1 MHKNKKFTKKLAG
14 GMAALLLLTGIGGCG
29 NSTAEDWQS
38 KYQTAAAELEKAE
51 EKIQTLEEGAAS
63 PEEIQSYTDRIAE
76 LEAQNGAQADEL
88 ENRQTQIDELWA
100 RVDAAQKN
108 LDDAY
113 AKLDAKQNVSA
124 SKSSGSGAT
133 ASAGSSTSNSQTVY
147 ITKTGSKYHN
157 AGCQYLRQSKIAI
170 SLDDAKAQ
178 GYSACSKCF

>member
-1 MHKNKKFTKKLAG
+1 
-14 GMAALLLLTGIGGCG
+14 
-29 NSTAEDWQS
+29 
-38 KYQTAAAELEKAE
+38 
-51 EKIQTLEEGAAS
+51 
-63 PEEIQSYTDRIAE
+63 
-76 LEAQNGAQADEL
+76 
-88 ENRQTQIDELWA
+88 
-100 RVDAAQKN
+100 VDAAQKN